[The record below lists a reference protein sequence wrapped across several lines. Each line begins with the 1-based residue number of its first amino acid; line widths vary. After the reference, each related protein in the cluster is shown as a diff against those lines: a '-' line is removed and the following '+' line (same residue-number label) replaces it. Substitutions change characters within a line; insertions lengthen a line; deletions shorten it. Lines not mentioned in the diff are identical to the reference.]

1 MSAPELRAL
10 AADREQTQA
19 RIQDMHGELAAMH
32 AAAANSNVD
41 DEHDP
46 EGSTTAFERAQ
57 LESVLAQ
64 AMRHLEDIDAAIR
77 RVERGTY
84 GRCET
89 CGQPIALA
97 RLQALPAARQC
108 VLCAARGD

>member
-10 AADREQTQA
+10 TADREQTQA
-19 RIQDMHGELAAMH
+19 RIKDMHGELAAVH

-46 EGSTTAFERAQ
+46 EGSTSAFERAQ

-64 AMRHLEDIDAAIR
+64 STRHLEDVDAALR

-89 CGQPIALA
+89 CGRPIGVA